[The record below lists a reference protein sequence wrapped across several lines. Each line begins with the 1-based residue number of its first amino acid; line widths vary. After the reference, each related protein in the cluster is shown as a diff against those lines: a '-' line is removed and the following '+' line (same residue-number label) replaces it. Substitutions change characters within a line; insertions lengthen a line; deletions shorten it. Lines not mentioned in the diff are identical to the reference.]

1 MKKWL
6 VALAALIIL
15 LAAGVMILFFSLNSI
30 VEKTVN
36 SEAPK
41 ITQSAVHLDKADISL
56 FSGSGIF
63 SGFSVGN
70 PAGFSGGDALQVGSI
85 AVKLDTGTVFKDVI
99 VVRNITVDSP
109 EIMYELGKN
118 TSNVDVL
125 LQNIQN
131 YADSHEK
138 AGNTASA
145 ENAEKRDAGK
155 AEKKVI
161 IDELIIRNARANLR
175 VPVLKLSVHVPLPEI
190 RLTDIGRKE
199 SGSSFARSAV
209 IIVKEIS
216 RTLAEVTASQ
226 TRHLGSTLLKSGEE
240 AGSAL
245 LKGGEK
251 AEDKAKN
258 LLKEGI
264 NLFKN

>member
-1 MKKWL
+1 M
-6 VALAALIIL
+6 
-15 LAAGVMILFFSLNSI
+15 
-30 VEKTVN
+30 
-36 SEAPK
+36 
-41 ITQSAVHLDKADISL
+41 
-56 FSGSGIF
+56 
-63 SGFSVGN
+63 
-70 PAGFSGGDALQVGSI
+70 
-85 AVKLDTGTVFKDVI
+85 
-99 VVRNITVDSP
+99 
-109 EIMYELGKN
+109 
-118 TSNVDVL
+118 
-125 LQNIQN
+125 
-131 YADSHEK
+131 
-138 AGNTASA
+138 
-145 ENAEKRDAGK
+145 
-155 AEKKVI
+155 
-161 IDELIIRNARANLR
+161 
-175 VPVLKLSVHVPLPEI
+175 PVLKLSVHVPLPEI

-199 SGSSFARSAV
+199 SGSCFARSAV